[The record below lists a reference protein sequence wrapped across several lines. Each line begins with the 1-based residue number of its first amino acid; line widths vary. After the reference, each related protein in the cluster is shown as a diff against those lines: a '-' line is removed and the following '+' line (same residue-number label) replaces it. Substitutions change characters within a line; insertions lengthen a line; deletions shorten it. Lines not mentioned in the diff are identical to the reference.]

1 MRRVRDH
8 FQELPLTFSPLRPA
22 TRFARPLLLAA
33 VAGAAILPGS
43 QLVAS
48 SAYAADDGRGSV
60 AGTHVTSAAPAAKR
74 VPRRT
79 SMEYRLSLG
88 LQAINAHRAYAK
100 GTTGQGVVV
109 AMIDTGVSSA
119 AADLASNLSRH
130 STDLVQ
136 RRSAGASLDRH
147 GNETAQLVAASFD
160 GVGTM
165 GVAYGATFLAIRADL
180 EGSCQTQCA
189 ARGADVA
196 RGIDYALAYGARVIG
211 VPLIGPRRLPTLEA
225 ALGRAAAAGAVIVAA
240 AGNDGHGEPSWPAR
254 YASDPRFTKAMIVA
268 GASTYKGQLADW
280 SSKAGATQ
288 ARYIAAPG
296 HNVVVNCTAKYCN
309 LVSGTS
315 YSVAYVVGA
324 IALILERHPRLDAQ
338 QAAAVLLS
346 GARDIGRSGT
356 DAKSGRGVLDV
367 ARALR
372 VADQWA
378 AMPGDR
384 IESRTAVP
392 VG

>member
-1 MRRVRDH
+1 MAS
-8 FQELPLTFSPLRPA
+8 SPLRSA
-22 TRFARPLLLAA
+22 TRLARPTFLAA
-33 VAGAAILPGS
+33 LAAGAAVVPGS
-43 QLVAS
+43 QLVANN
-48 SAYAADDGRGSV
+48 AYGANEGGGVRG
-60 AGTHVTSAAPAAKR
+60 ALVTSGAPAAKR

-79 SMEYRLSLG
+79 SIEYRLSLG

-119 AADLASNLSRH
+119 AADLTSNLSRD

-136 RRSAGASLDRH
+136 RRSAGAPLDRH

-165 GVAYGATFLAIRADL
+165 GVAYGATFLAIRVDL
-180 EGSCQTQCA
+180 EGSCPTQCA

-196 RGIDYALAYGARVIG
+196 RGIDYALAHRAKVIG
-211 VPLIGPRRLPTLEA
+211 VPLIGPRRLPSLEA
-225 ALGRAAAAGAVIVAA
+225 ALGRAAAAGAVVVAA
-240 AGNDGHGEPSWPAR
+240 AGNEGHGEPSWPAR
-254 YASDPRFTKAMIVA
+254 YASDPRFANAMIVA

-296 HNVVVNCTAKYCN
+296 HNVVVNCTAKFCN

-315 YSVAYVVGA
+315 YSVSYVVGA
-324 IALILERHPRLDAQ
+324 IALILERHPRLDPQ
-338 QAAAVLLS
+338 QAAAILLS
-346 GARDIGRSGT
+346 GARDIGRSGV

-378 AMPGDR
+378 AAPNDR
-384 IESRTAVP
+384 LKAAAAIP

>member
-1 MRRVRDH
+1 MAR
-8 FQELPLTFSPLRPA
+8 SPLRSA
-22 TRFARPLLLAA
+22 TRLARPILLAA
-33 VAGAAILPGS
+33 LAAGAAIVPGS
-43 QLVAS
+43 QLVAGNAS
-48 SAYAADDGRGSV
+48 GANEGGGGVRDALV
-60 AGTHVTSAAPAAKR
+60 ASGAPAAKR

-100 GTTGQGVVV
+100 GATGQGVVV

-119 AADLASNLSRH
+119 AADLTGNLSH
-130 STDLVQ
+130 DSADLVH
-136 RRSAGASLDRH
+136 RRSAGAPLDRH

-165 GVAYGATFLAIRADL
+165 GVAYGATFLAIRVDL
-180 EGSCQTQCA
+180 EGSCPTQCA

-196 RGIDYALAYGARVIG
+196 RGIDYALAHGAKVIG
-211 VPLIGPRRLPTLEA
+211 VPLIGPRRLPSLEA
-225 ALGRAAAAGAVIVAA
+225 ALGRAAAAGAVVVAA
-240 AGNDGHGEPSWPAR
+240 AGNEGTGEPSWPAR
-254 YASDPRFTKAMIVA
+254 YASDPRFANAMIVA

-288 ARYIAAPG
+288 TRYIAAPG
-296 HNVVVNCTAKYCN
+296 HNVVVNCTLKYCN

-315 YSVAYVVGA
+315 YSVSYVVGA
-324 IALILERHPRLDAQ
+324 IALILERHPRLDPQ
-338 QAAAVLLS
+338 QAAAILLS
-346 GARDIGRSGT
+346 GARDIGRSGV
-356 DAKSGRGVLDV
+356 DAKSGRGLLDV

-378 AMPGDR
+378 AVPNDR
-384 IESRTAVP
+384 LKAGAAVP

>member
-1 MRRVRDH
+1 
-8 FQELPLTFSPLRPA
+8 
-22 TRFARPLLLAA
+22 
-33 VAGAAILPGS
+33 
-43 QLVAS
+43 
-48 SAYAADDGRGSV
+48 
-60 AGTHVTSAAPAAKR
+60 
-74 VPRRT
+74 
-79 SMEYRLSLG
+79 
-88 LQAINAHRAYAK
+88 
-100 GTTGQGVVV
+100 
-109 AMIDTGVSSA
+109 
-119 AADLASNLSRH
+119 
-130 STDLVQ
+130 
-136 RRSAGASLDRH
+136 
-147 GNETAQLVAASFD
+147 
-160 GVGTM
+160 
-165 GVAYGATFLAIRADL
+165 
-180 EGSCQTQCA
+180 
-189 ARGADVA
+189 
-196 RGIDYALAYGARVIG
+196 
-211 VPLIGPRRLPTLEA
+211 
-225 ALGRAAAAGAVIVAA
+225 
-240 AGNDGHGEPSWPAR
+240 
-254 YASDPRFTKAMIVA
+254 MIVA

-367 ARALR
+367 ARA
-372 VADQWA
+372 

>member
-1 MRRVRDH
+1 M
-8 FQELPLTFSPLRPA
+8 TSSSLRSA
-22 TRFARPLLLAA
+22 TRLARPILLALA
-33 VAGAAILPGS
+33 AGAAVVPGS

-48 SAYAADDGRGSV
+48 GASGANEEGGVRSALV
-60 AGTHVTSAAPAAKR
+60 ASGAPAAKR

-109 AMIDTGVSSA
+109 AMIDTGVSTA
-119 AADLASNLSRH
+119 AADLTGNLSRD
-130 STDLVQ
+130 SADLVR
-136 RRSAGASLDRH
+136 RRSSGAPLDRH
-147 GNETAQLVAASFD
+147 GNETAQVVAASFD
-160 GVGTM
+160 GIGTM
-165 GVAYGATFLAIRADL
+165 GVAYGATFLAIRVDL
-180 EGSCQTQCA
+180 EGSCPTQCA
-189 ARGADVA
+189 ARGTDVA
-196 RGIDYALAYGARVIG
+196 RGIDYALAHGAKVIG
-211 VPLIGPRRLPTLEA
+211 VPLIGPRRLPSLEA
-225 ALGRAAAAGAVIVAA
+225 ALGRAAAAGAVVVAA

-254 YASDPRFTKAMIVA
+254 YASDPRFINAMIVA
-268 GASTYKGQLADW
+268 GASTYKGQLAGW
-280 SSKAGATQ
+280 SSKAGATR

-296 HNVVVNCTAKYCN
+296 HNVVVNCNAKYCN

-324 IALILERHPRLDAQ
+324 IALILERHPRLDPQ
-338 QAAAVLLS
+338 QAAAILLS
-346 GARDIGRSGT
+346 GARDIGRSGV
-356 DAKSGRGVLDV
+356 DAKSGRGLLDV

-378 AMPGDR
+378 AAPNDR
-384 IESRTAVP
+384 LKAGAAVP

>member
-1 MRRVRDH
+1 
-8 FQELPLTFSPLRPA
+8 
-22 TRFARPLLLAA
+22 
-33 VAGAAILPGS
+33 
-43 QLVAS
+43 
-48 SAYAADDGRGSV
+48 V
-60 AGTHVTSAAPAAKR
+60 AGTHVASAAPAAKR

-136 RRSAGASLDRH
+136 RRAAGASLDRH
-147 GNETAQLVAASFD
+147 GNETAQVVAASLD
-160 GVGTM
+160 GVGTV
-165 GVAYGATFLAIRADL
+165 GVAYGATFLAIRVDL
-180 EGSCQTQCA
+180 EGSCPTRCA

-196 RGIDYALAYGARVIG
+196 RGIDYALAHGAKVIG
-211 VPLIGPRRLPTLEA
+211 VPLIGPRRLPSLEA
-225 ALGRAAAAGAVIVAA
+225 ALGRAAAAGAVVVAA
-240 AGNDGHGEPSWPAR
+240 AGNDGGGEPSWPAR
-254 YASDPRFTKAMIVA
+254 YASDPRFMNAMMVA
-268 GASTYKGQLADW
+268 GASTYKGQLAPW
-280 SSKAGATQ
+280 SSKAGVTQ

-296 HNVVVNCTAKYCN
+296 HNVVVNCNTKFCN

-315 YSVAYVVGA
+315 YSVSYVVGA

-338 QAAAVLLS
+338 GAAAVLLS

-378 AMPGDR
+378 AMPDER
-384 IESRTAVP
+384 LESRAAAP
-392 VG
+392 LG